1 MKFTY
6 PAVIHKNED
15 GTYRG
20 YFPDLAGTEI
30 EAPTYDDILNL
41 AIETEREWI
50 TVELEEDNLDLPAV
64 SDRADIKLGEGDELH
79 DIAVII
85 RLYDGWDE

>member
-15 GTYRG
+15 GTYKG
-20 YFPDLAGTEI
+20 YFPDLEGTEI

-41 AIETEREWI
+41 AIETAREWI

-64 SDRADIKLGEGDELH
+64 SDHSDLKLEEGDELH